1 MGYCGG
7 PRGKPQSRGVWVR
20 EGTETGLNLD
30 SRGRTVTKVLPAS
43 GLSKEESSGAKTD
56 ACRTLVPRI
65 QSPSGNQARSGE
77 SSEKRPPPQ
86 RPDGEHTLTYNR
98 LAGRTSPQ
106 LPSWTTPA
114 PSRAESQVAAVRT
127 RAASLE
133 STQAPGAQVSG
144 AGAMHSGDL

>member
-7 PRGKPQSRGVWVR
+7 PRGKPLSRGVWVR

-114 PSRAESQVAAVRT
+114 PSRAESQVAAVRA
-127 RAASLE
+127 RGKSGKH
-133 STQAPGAQVSG
+133 PGPRGSSVRGRGHA
-144 AGAMHSGDL
+144 LR